1 MPPSAL
7 LDAVKERLPVP
18 AHNALGRLLN
28 LARKRSLSIYLVGG
42 SVRDLLLGRPHLDLD
57 LALEG
62 DAIGLA
68 RDLAAAIRGRLTSHR
83 RFGTATLRGE
93 GFALDLAMTRT
104 ETYARPGALPS
115 VRPADLRQDLTRR
128 DFTVNALALGLSGP
142 DEGSV
147 VDPCGGQDDLERGL
161 IRVLHQA
168 SFQDDATRILR
179 ALRYAGRLGF
189 RLEPRTRDLLRRHL
203 SFLDAISGARLR
215 RELILIL
222 REEKGPEIFSASEA
236 AGILGA
242 VHPSLGLDRRTSE
255 ALRSLAEG
263 PALASREEAMLC
275 LLASEAREDGLRD
288 LSGRLGLEGRMK
300 TALFDWLRLR
310 AQAPA
315 LDKADLPP
323 SRVTA
328 LLERYRPSAVW
339 ALALTTKGQGRE
351 RALQFLRQWRSL
363 RPRLDGRALRAL
375 GIPEG
380 PAIGTILARL
390 REARLDGRAATRDD
404 EVALARALATEA
416 QNQPAAA
423 AAGRDR

>member
-1 MPPSAL
+1 MPPTAL

-18 AHNALGRLLN
+18 AGNALGRLLN
-28 LARKRSLSIYLVGG
+28 LARKRSLSVYLVGG
-42 SVRDLLLGRPHLDLD
+42 SVRDLLLGRPNLDLD

-62 DAIGLA
+62 DAISLA
-68 RDLAAAIRGRLTSHR
+68 RELAAATGGRLTSHR
-83 RFGTATLRGE
+83 RFGTATVRAE

-115 VRPADLRQDLTRR
+115 VRPADLRQDLARR
-128 DFTVNALALGLSGP
+128 DFTVNATALGLSGP

-147 VDPCGGQDDLERGL
+147 VDPCGGQGDLERGL

-189 RLEPRTRDLLRRHL
+189 RLEPRTRDLLRRDL
-203 SFLDAISGARLR
+203 SFLDTISGARLR

-222 REEKGPEIFSASEA
+222 REERAPDIFSACGA
-236 AGILGA
+236 AGVLGA
-242 VHPSLGLDRRTSE
+242 AHPSLGLDRLVTA

-263 PALASREEAMLC
+263 PALASREEAMFC
-275 LLASEAREDGLRD
+275 LLASGADEDGLRE
-288 LSGRLGLEGRMK
+288 LIRRLGLEGRVK
-300 TALFDWLRLR
+300 AALFDSLRLR

-315 LDKADLPP
+315 LDEADLPP
-323 SRVTA
+323 SQLTA

-339 ALALTTKGQGRE
+339 ALALTAEGQARE
-351 RALQFLRQWRSL
+351 RVLRFLRQWRSL
-363 RPRLDGRALRAL
+363 RPRLDGRALRTL
-375 GIPEG
+375 GVPEG
-380 PAIGTILARL
+380 PAMGAILARL

-404 EVALARALATEA
+404 ELALARSLAIEA
-416 QNQPAAA
+416 RNQPAAA
-423 AAGRDR
+423 TAGRDG